1 MPNTNYAILLKQSA
15 EAAIGVSIFRN
26 PATLPVDNT
35 SGPPAHLKID
45 HVLDQGANSPLS
57 TGVITAASNATPI
70 VLTVTLGSGSTFAVG
85 DLVRVDSV
93 LGNTNA
99 NGTFFVSA
107 VSGSG
112 TSTTLE
118 GSAGAAAY
126 TSGGTITKLN
136 KAPSFHIALA
146 TATAAV
152 LNDKSAGN

>member
-1 MPNTNYAILLKQSA
+1 MPNTNYAILLKQAS
-15 EAAIGVSIFRN
+15 ESAIGVSVFRN

-35 SGPPAHLKID
+35 SAPPAHLSID

-57 TGVITAASNATPI
+57 TGTITDASNATPI

-85 DLVRVDSV
+85 DLVYVQSV
-93 LGNTNA
+93 GGNTNA

-118 GSAGAAAY
+118 GSAGNAAY
-126 TSGGTITKLN
+126 TSGGTIKKLN